1 MRSDNPFSESIPGRL
16 SNVSNNNSILE
27 HSLEIEDPKYK
38 MMEQSIKEKEDEIEK
53 LQLHSQELESKLQK
67 LLSEFTQFR
76 NKA

>member
-67 LLSEFTQFR
+67 LLSEFT
-76 NKA
+76 